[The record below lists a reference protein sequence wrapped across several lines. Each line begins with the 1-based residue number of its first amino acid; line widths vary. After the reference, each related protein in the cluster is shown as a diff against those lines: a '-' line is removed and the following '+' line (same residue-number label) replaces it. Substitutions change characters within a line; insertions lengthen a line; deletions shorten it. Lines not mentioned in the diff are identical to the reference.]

1 MGRIK
6 GAAIRARLEFLRT
19 VHGEESVTKVVET
32 LDPMDQVV
40 LTGTLLPAIWYPF
53 HVLANLDE
61 AIRRELGEGGHELFE
76 QAGDHVAR
84 QHAKTIYK
92 VFFKETDPDRVLRL
106 ASSIFANYYSGLGR
120 LSIRSLPQGMSRV
133 QVGDVPT
140 TTRSYCVST
149 MAYFRRVLEECCAKP
164 IEARETRCKCW
175 GDDCCEFEFGW
186 DAHRLRATA

>member
-84 QHAKTIYK
+84 QHAKSIYK

-106 ASSIFANYYSGLGR
+106 ASSIFRIRLIAFLSWFRIFRSPGR
-120 LSIRSLPQGMSRV
+120 S
-133 QVGDVPT
+133 
-140 TTRSYCVST
+140 
-149 MAYFRRVLEECCAKP
+149 
-164 IEARETRCKCW
+164 AR
-175 GDDCCEFEFGW
+175 
-186 DAHRLRATA
+186 